1 MDFVM
6 SQGLDAVRSRANGEA
21 RARVSTPVVELATA
35 IEPVRDADRARPAV
49 DAVDVVE
56 EVIPRERSELAARV
70 MNLVLATVALVVLS
84 PLLLLVALAVKLT
97 SRGPIF
103 YMQTRVG
110 LDRRWNRTH
119 AMYDRRT
126 QDLGGSVFTIYKFRS
141 MYVNAERNGAA
152 VWATQQDSR
161 VTPVGRVI
169 RQFRLD
175 ELPQLINVIK
185 GDMNIVGPRPERPS
199 IFVRLRED
207 IAEYPMRQRAK
218 PGITGWAQINQSY
231 DSCTEDVRKKVR
243 YDLEYLRRQSVAED
257 VRIMAKTIP
266 VMLFK
271 KGGW

>member
-6 SQGLDAVRSRANGEA
+6 SQGLDAVRGRAAGEA
-21 RARVSTPVVELATA
+21 RARAAVPAAVVELATP
-35 IEPVRDADRARPAV
+35 IETVREADRVQPPAAEV
-49 DAVDVVE
+49 VEDVV
-56 EVIPRERSELAARV
+56 PRERSELAARA
-70 MNLVLATVALVVLS
+70 MNLVLATAALVVLA
-84 PLLLLVALAVKLT
+84 PFLLLVALAVKLT

-141 MYVNAERNGAA
+141 MYVNAERNGNA
-152 VWATQQDSR
+152 VWATQQDAR
-161 VTPVGRVI
+161 VTPIGRFL
-169 RQFRLD
+169 RQFRID

-218 PGITGWAQINQSY
+218 PGITGWAQINHSY
-231 DSCTEDVRKKVR
+231 DSCIEDVRNKVR
-243 YDLEYLRRQSVAED
+243 FDLEYLRRQSVAED
-257 VRIMAKTIP
+257 VRIMAKTLP

>member
-6 SQGLDAVRSRANGEA
+6 SQGLDAVRGRVNSEA
-21 RARVSTPVVELATA
+21 RARATTPVVELATA
-35 IEPVRDADRARPAV
+35 IEPVRDADRMRLADEALD
-49 DAVDVVE
+49 DAL
-56 EVIPRERSELAARV
+56 PRERSELASRAL
-70 MNLVLATVALVVLS
+70 NLVLATMALVVLA

-110 LDRRWNRTH
+110 LDRRWTRTH

-141 MYVNAERNGAA
+141 MYVNAERNGNA
-152 VWATQQDSR
+152 VWATQQDTR

-175 ELPQLINVIK
+175 ELPQLLNVIK

-218 PGITGWAQINQSY
+218 PGITGWAQINQAY
-231 DSCTEDVRKKVR
+231 DSCTDDVRKKVQ
-243 YDLEYLRRQSVAED
+243 YDLEYLRRQSLAED

-266 VMLFK
+266 VILFK

>member
-6 SQGLDAVRSRANGEA
+6 SQGLDAVRGRAAGEA
-21 RARVSTPVVELATA
+21 RARTTVPAAVVELPTP
-35 IEPVRDADRARPAV
+35 IETVRDADRMQLPAPEV
-49 DAVDVVE
+49 VEDVV
-56 EVIPRERSELAARV
+56 PRERSELAARA
-70 MNLVLATVALVVLS
+70 MNLVLASVALVVLA
-84 PLLLLVALAVKLT
+84 PFLLLVALAVKLT

-141 MYVNAERNGAA
+141 MYVNAERNGNA
-152 VWATQQDSR
+152 VWATQQDAR
-161 VTPVGRVI
+161 VTPIGRVL
-169 RQFRLD
+169 RQFRID
-175 ELPQLINVIK
+175 ELPQLINVLK

-231 DSCTEDVRKKVR
+231 DSCTEDVRNKVR
-243 YDLEYLRRQSVAED
+243 FDLEYLRRQSVAED
-257 VRIMAKTIP
+257 VRIMAKTLP

>member
-6 SQGLDAVRSRANGEA
+6 SQGLDAVRGRAAGEA
-21 RARVSTPVVELATA
+21 RARAAVPAAVVELATP
-35 IEPVRDADRARPAV
+35 IETVREADRVQPPAAEV
-49 DAVDVVE
+49 VEDVV
-56 EVIPRERSELAARV
+56 PRERSELAARA
-70 MNLVLATVALVVLS
+70 MNLVLATAALVVLA
-84 PLLLLVALAVKLT
+84 PFLLLVALAVKLT

-141 MYVNAERNGAA
+141 MYVNAERNGNA
-152 VWATQQDSR
+152 VWATQQDAR
-161 VTPVGRVI
+161 VTPIGRFL
-169 RQFRLD
+169 RQFRID

-231 DSCTEDVRKKVR
+231 DSCTEDVRNKVR
-243 YDLEYLRRQSVAED
+243 FDLEYLRRQSVAED
-257 VRIMAKTIP
+257 VRIMAKTLP